1 MRHHL
6 VLYTIISV
14 IFFSCKKPA
23 GTGGNSSIKGT
34 VMAEDW
40 NSSLTTMRYEYPAVD
55 VDVYII
61 YGSDVSYGDKI
72 KTNGNGEY
80 EFKYLRKGTYKIYAI
95 GKEKIGTTGDTK
107 DVAVSVDVSV
117 SKNKQAVEADQIT
130 IKQ

>member
-6 VLYTIISV
+6 VLYTLISV
-14 IFFSCKKPA
+14 LFFSCKKPA

-61 YGSDVSYGDKI
+61 YGSDVSYGDKV
-72 KTNGNGEY
+72 KTNGSGEY

-107 DVAVSVDVSV
+107 DIAVSVDVTV
-117 SKNKQAVEADQIT
+117 SKNKQGVEADQIT